1 MHSKKSLFY
10 FDSNFTAL
18 IDISI
23 LGFLLFL
30 KNNKIYN
37 FKYTRYITY
46 ILLFLTMSRAA
57 MVTLLAMLYVLNN
70 KAKIGKRSALV
81 FFICHMCIYLHVNK
95 LLI

>member
-1 MHSKKSLFY
+1 DTRIKCYKNFLMFFVMFMFLELITRVIIGNLSEGILYAFKKSLFY

-46 ILLFLTMSRAA
+46 ILL
-57 MVTLLAMLYVLNN
+57 
-70 KAKIGKRSALV
+70 
-81 FFICHMCIYLHVNK
+81 
-95 LLI
+95 